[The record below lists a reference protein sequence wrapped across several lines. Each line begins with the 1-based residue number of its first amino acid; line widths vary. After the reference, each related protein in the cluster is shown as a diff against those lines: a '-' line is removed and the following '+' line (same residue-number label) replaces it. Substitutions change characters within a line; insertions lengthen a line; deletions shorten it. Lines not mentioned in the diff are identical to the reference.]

1 FRWTPLAAD
10 LGEHAFDF
18 KVSDGS
24 NETTVTINI
33 NVKSAIGSQTAPIF
47 RQPLGTGTTID
58 LSRANCVDLDVVVE
72 DQDTPNVKIAQE
84 EPTIEG
90 ADLKSVDG
98 QSATWHWCPSR
109 AQEGEDR
116 YTLTLSADDGD
127 NPKTLKNYLVVLRGT
142 GADDRAL
149 AAERDDAPRPRAD
162 RDGERRQGHQG
173 LAAVL
178 LLDDEP
184 GQLARPVDDDAG
196 VDGADQRRRDERP
209 VHRDG
214 AE

>member
-142 GADDRAL
+142 GGGGQSCPGAAPTIAHSPQNATTRLDLAPTATVSDDKGIKDSPL
-149 AAERDDAPRPRAD
+149 FYYSTTN
-162 RDGERRQGHQG
+162 
-173 LAAVL
+173 
-178 LLDDEP
+178 
-184 GQLARPVDDDAG
+184 
-196 VDGADQRRRDERP
+196 
-209 VHRDG
+209 
-214 AE
+214 